1 MATPLT
7 PEHDRDRMRQEVYAV
22 GELASLQ
29 RDPAFFGVGLPRGDG
44 RLVLVVPGLFGND
57 AYLRPLHSWLFRIG
71 YTPVPSTLLVNAGCP
86 QRLRTEVEAALQ
98 RRMGRRPGPVAL
110 VGHSR
115 GGVLAWAIA
124 SGLGERVSHL
134 ALLASPAAATVA
146 MFRQGIW
153 RPPAAS
159 SVAQAGQR
167 ALELLDPDC
176 KVPDCGCAYPHDLK
190 QPLSAATK
198 ILAVFS
204 RDDPVVAPQA
214 CRVPENGHGGSVE
227 NVEVGG
233 THSGMV
239 YNRAAY
245 PVLARFLAS

>member
-1 MATPLT
+1 M
-7 PEHDRDRMRQEVYAV
+7 MRQEAFAV
-22 GELASLQ
+22 GELAALQ
-29 RDPAFFGVGLPRGDG
+29 RDPAYFGVGLPRGDG

-57 AYLRPLHSWLFRIG
+57 AYLRPLHTWLFRLG
-71 YTPVPSTLLVNAGCP
+71 YRPVPSTLLVNAGCP
-86 QRLRTEVEAALQ
+86 QRLRTEVEAALR
-98 RRMGRRPGPVAL
+98 RRMTRNGPVAL

-124 SGLGERVSHL
+124 SGLGERASHL

-146 MFRQGIW
+146 MFRAGNW

-159 SVAQAGQR
+159 PVAQAGQR

-176 KVPDCGCAYPHDLK
+176 KVPDCGCAYPHDLR
-190 QPLSAATK
+190 QPLNPATK
-198 ILAVFS
+198 VLAVYS
-204 RDDPVVAPQA
+204 RDDPVVAPTA
-214 CRVPENGHGGSVE
+214 CHVEGAENH
-227 NVEVGG
+227 EVGG

-245 PVLARFLAS
+245 PVLARFLAR